1 MVISRSHSRLRPRR
15 GFTLIEV
22 LAAMALTSIVLPVA
36 MRGISVCANTA
47 ADAKHRAEATGLAEA
62 KLNELL
68 ATQQY
73 QGGVMAGDFG
83 TDWPDYHWSAEL
95 VNWAPVNA
103 VDNGNGNTISELDLH
118 IIWAGRDGE
127 RSLTQSTLVY
137 TSGGTP

>member
-1 MVISRSHSRLRPRR
+1 MILARSHPGPRPRR

-47 ADAKHRAEATGLAEA
+47 SDARHRAEATGLAEA
-62 KLNELL
+62 KLNELI
-68 ATQQY
+68 ATNQF

-83 TDWPDYHWSAEL
+83 ADWPDYHWSAEL
-95 VNWAPVNA
+95 VNWSPVNA

-118 IIWAGRDGE
+118 VTWNGRGSE

-137 TSGGTP
+137 TSGGQQ

>member
-1 MVISRSHSRLRPRR
+1 MSLKPSHARRP
-15 GFTLIEV
+15 GFTLVEV
-22 LAAMALTSIVLPVA
+22 LATMAIMSIILPVA
-36 MRGISVCANTA
+36 MKGVAICSNTA
-47 ADAKHRAEATGLAEA
+47 STVRRRSEAGGLAEA
-62 KLNELL
+62 KLNELI
-68 ATQQY
+68 ATSQWQS
-73 QGGVMAGDFG
+73 GILAGDFG